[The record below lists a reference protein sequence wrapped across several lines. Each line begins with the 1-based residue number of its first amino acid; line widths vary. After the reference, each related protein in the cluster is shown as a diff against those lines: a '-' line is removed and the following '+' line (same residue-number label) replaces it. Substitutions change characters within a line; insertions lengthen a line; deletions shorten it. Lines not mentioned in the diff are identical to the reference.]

1 MKRYRIF
8 KNEWSYFIFRG
19 IKLLDKS
26 ERWRRVARI
35 LKVSKEARLRLEWII
50 YYYDYDQGALNASKT
65 ARRFGIARKT
75 FHKWFR
81 EFNENNLYTLYRLQ
95 DKSKAPNKRRLKEIS
110 LLQKSRIIKLRK
122 KHIRWGK
129 IKIAM
134 VYKEDYQETVIGK
147 TLRNSTLNFT

>member
-50 YYYDYDQGALNASKT
+50 YYYDYDQGALNASKLLD
-65 ARRFGIARKT
+65 ALVLPERPF
-75 FHKWFR
+75 
-81 EFNENNLYTLYRLQ
+81 
-95 DKSKAPNKRRLKEIS
+95 IS
-110 LLQKSRIIKLRK
+110 GLESLMKIISILSTDYKINP
-122 KHIRWGK
+122 KHQT
-129 IKIAM
+129 
-134 VYKEDYQETVIGK
+134 KED
-147 TLRNSTLNFT
+147 